1 MVVRDPARRA
11 VSLSRAGSERN
22 QVLLKMSYE
31 DSTAFGKTFAMFA
44 RIWSAV
50 MIPIIE
56 KSGGWPGFRYTAE
69 EQAEMRDQV
78 GRFPNASA
86 RVFGF
91 AFVNAPIAIALLLI
105 PITVM
110 LWILTTLEGVHG
122 QFPSATVFFAIFG
135 TTMAI
140 ALSVILPLSL
150 YLTCTFFRN
159 SSWNS
164 DLTARDSQFG
174 RRLFRKF
181 CLQTARVAFI
191 ASIGLFLLSLWPE
204 HESGGA
210 TTQTT
215 ASKPFGFW
223 ERSLLPLGSSAINL
237 LTLLYY
243 YGRES
248 RPRPR

>member
-1 MVVRDPARRA
+1 
-11 VSLSRAGSERN
+11 
-22 QVLLKMSYE
+22 MSHE
-31 DSTAFGKTFAMFA
+31 DSTAFGKTFATFA
-44 RIWSAV
+44 RIWSAG

-78 GRFPNASA
+78 GRFPDASA
-86 RVFGF
+86 RFLGF
-91 AFVNAPIAIALLLI
+91 AFVNASIAIALFLI
-105 PITVM
+105 PILAM
-110 LWILTTLEGVHG
+110 AWILTTLQRVHG
-122 QFPSATVFFAIFG
+122 QFPPETVFFAIFG
-135 TTMAI
+135 ATMAI
-140 ALSVILPLSL
+140 ALGVMLPLSL
-150 YLTCTFFRN
+150 YLTCTLFRN
-159 SSWNS
+159 RAWNS

-204 HESGGA
+204 HASGGA
-210 TTQTT
+210 TTH
-215 ASKPFGFW
+215 AAAAKPFGFW
-223 ERSLLPLGSSAINL
+223 ECSWLPLTSLSINL

-248 RPRPR
+248 RPSKS